1 MGELMNCPRCNAEV
15 PASATFCVVCGTF
28 IRQALFSYLP
38 AGVPSWPTSV
48 PQNLPYTA
56 RASLQPAEFIEKEGG
71 SSVAKS
77 AVAPKKARL
86 NILAII
92 GLFLLSIL
100 IGGGVT
106 LGILFANGRQLS
118 FAPQPTLPP
127 VQLPTASASSTPG
140 SLTPTAQGSQL
151 PTPTSF
157 QTANSS
163 ALGITLQ
170 YPGDWVEDPVQQTT
184 SGNSFVTFHPQ
195 QQLPVSLS
203 IGRLSA
209 TNSAS
214 VTSASQVNQAN
225 IQAFGSVNSLGTPQI
240 LTNTPQH
247 RTIGGVSW
255 DEQDATYTVSN
266 STPVHFVSISV
277 KHNQYYFNIQFFAP
291 TNVFDE
297 AMQKY
302 YSQMLSTFQFTS

>member
-1 MGELMNCPRCNAEV
+1 MNCPRCNAEV
-15 PASATFCVVCGTF
+15 PASATFCVACGTP
-28 IRQALFSYLP
+28 IRPASFSYLP

-48 PQNLPYTA
+48 PQNLQYTA
-56 RASLQPAEFIEKEGG
+56 GASLPPADFIEKEEG

-77 AVAPKKARL
+77 TVATKKARL
-86 NILAII
+86 NVLAVI
-92 GLFLLSIL
+92 GLLLLSIL
-100 IGGGVT
+100 IGGGLT
-106 LGILFANGRQLS
+106 LGILYANGQKLS

-127 VQLPTASASSTPG
+127 VQLPTASASPTPG
-140 SLTPTAQGSQL
+140 SLTPTAQGTQL
-151 PTPTSF
+151 PTPTAF

-170 YPGDWVEDPVQQTT
+170 YPADWVEDPVQQTT

-195 QQLPVSLS
+195 QQLPVGMS
-203 IGRLSA
+203 IGRLST

-225 IQAFGSVNSLGTPQI
+225 IQAFGSVNNLGTAQI

-247 RTIGGVSW
+247 RSIGGVPW
-255 DEQDATYTVSN
+255 DEQDATYTASN
-266 STPVHFVSISV
+266 NTPVHFVSISV

-302 YSQMLSTFQFTS
+302 YTEMLNTFKFTS

>member
-1 MGELMNCPRCNAEV
+1 MNCPRCNAEV
-15 PASATFCVVCGTF
+15 PDSAAVCVACGTL
-28 IRQALFSYLP
+28 IRQASFSYLP

-56 RASLQPAEFIEKEGG
+56 GASLQSSELLGKEGG

-77 AVAPKKARL
+77 AGAPKKARL
-86 NILAII
+86 NILAIT

-100 IGGGVT
+100 IGGGLT
-106 LGILFANGRQLS
+106 LGIFYANGQQLS
-118 FAPQPTLPP
+118 FSPQPTLPP
-127 VQLPTASASSTPG
+127 VQLPTPSASSTPG
-140 SLTPTAQGSQL
+140 SLTPTVQGSQL
-151 PTPTSF
+151 PTPTAF

-163 ALGITLQ
+163 QLGISLQ
-170 YPGDWVEDPVQQTT
+170 YPADWVEDPVQQTS

-195 QQLPVSLS
+195 QQLPVGLS

-209 TNSAS
+209 TNSAN

-225 IQAFGSVNSLGTPQI
+225 VQAFGSVNNLGTPQI
-240 LTNTPQH
+240 LTNTPQN
-247 RTIGGVSW
+247 RSIGGVSW
-255 DEQDATYTVSN
+255 NEQDATYTVSN

-302 YSQMLSTFQFTS
+302 YTQMLNTFQFTS